1 MSRGGEPSGSRGGAA
16 GSVPGQ
22 GPQPSQSRWGDRL
35 KSLDVGEVPRQ
46 GGWTFARLGP
56 ILTES

>member
-1 MSRGGEPSGSRGGAA
+1 MSRGGAPGR
-16 GSVPGQ
+16 VPGQ
-22 GPQPSQSRWGDRL
+22 SSQPSQSRWRDRVNP
-35 KSLDVGEVPRQ
+35 LDVGEVPRQ